1 MGERKGN
8 RNERPNRLKVAFR
21 ENSPHK
27 GLLLLGVLGVGL
39 AIFSL
44 IYVWLHV
51 QQVQF
56 NYQLARLYGQHEQL
70 LETQRKLRLEWAQ
83 LGDPYLLEELGRE
96 KFELSSPRKTRRFM
110 MQNGVNP

>member
-1 MGERKGN
+1 MGERKAN
-8 RNERPNRLKVAFR
+8 SNEHMKGLTVAFR
-21 ENSPHK
+21 ESSPHK
-27 GLLLLGVLGVGL
+27 SLLLLGILGVGL

-83 LGDPYLLEELGRE
+83 FGDPYLLEELGRE
-96 KFELSSPRKTRRFM
+96 RFELSPPPKSRRFM